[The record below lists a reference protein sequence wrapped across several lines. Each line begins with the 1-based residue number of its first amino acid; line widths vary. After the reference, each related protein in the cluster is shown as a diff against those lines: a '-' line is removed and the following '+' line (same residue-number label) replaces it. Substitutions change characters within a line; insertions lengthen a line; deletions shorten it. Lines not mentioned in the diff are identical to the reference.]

1 MCLCEQ
7 HASHHEEA
15 LGYLAERCFAHTM
28 VVVSDLCNPPRSG
41 RTKDPLP
48 NISGPYLMH
57 NASAAA
63 AVLCL
68 LTVIKVS
75 LKNKVTLVD
84 PFSSGKIKGMNVQLI
99 EIVIQIILIHK
110 NINCVQWNVIS

>member
-1 MCLCEQ
+1 
-7 HASHHEEA
+7 
-15 LGYLAERCFAHTM
+15 
-28 VVVSDLCNPPRSG
+28 
-41 RTKDPLP
+41 
-48 NISGPYLMH
+48 MH

-75 LKNKVTLVD
+75 LKNKVTLVG
-84 PFSSGKIKGMNVQLI
+84 PFSRGKIKGMNVQLI

-110 NINCVQWNVIS
+110 NINCVQWNVISYAPLVTGLFGQFVAICTLILPFFI